1 MRGTAGGA
9 PPRKTTVAVLAFT
22 AAFLLVER
30 ATADVICLF
39 KSEQISGTNKIC
51 YYDCLGSIFAI
62 TIDGL
67 KLCPLN
73 IRR

>member
-1 MRGTAGGA
+1 MRHLVAG
-9 PPRKTTVAVLAFT
+9 LALM
-22 AAFLLVER
+22 AAFNL
-30 ATADVICLF
+30 AGQAMADVICLF

>member
-1 MRGTAGGA
+1 M
-9 PPRKTTVAVLAFT
+9 KNILVAFAFT
-22 AAFLLVER
+22 VAFLLGER

-39 KSEQISGTNKIC
+39 KGEQISGTNKIC
-51 YYDCLGSIFAI
+51 YYDCLGSVFAI

-67 KLCPLN
+67 QLCPLN

>member
-1 MRGTAGGA
+1 M
-9 PPRKTTVAVLAFT
+9 KHTVALLAFI

-39 KSEQISGTNKIC
+39 KSEQISGT
-51 YYDCLGSIFAI
+51 S
-62 TIDGL
+62 
-67 KLCPLN
+67 KLCPLS

>member
-1 MRGTAGGA
+1 MAC
-9 PPRKTTVAVLAFT
+9 
-22 AAFLLVER
+22 LLVEP
-30 ATADVICLF
+30 ATGDVICLF
-39 KSEQISGTNKIC
+39 KGEQISGTNKIR

-67 KLCPLN
+67 QLCSLN

>member
-1 MRGTAGGA
+1 MKETYTM
-9 PPRKTTVAVLAFT
+9 KHTIVVLAFVV
-22 AAFLLVER
+22 ALLLVAR

-39 KSEQISGTNKIC
+39 KGEQLSGTNKIC
-51 YYDCLGSIFAI
+51 YYDCLGSIYAI

-67 KLCPLN
+67 QLCPLN

>member
-1 MRGTAGGA
+1 MKHIA
-9 PPRKTTVAVLAFT
+9 AVLAF
-22 AAFLLVER
+22 AAAGLLVEW

-51 YYDCLGSIFAI
+51 YYDCLGSVYAI

-67 KLCPLN
+67 KLCPLS

>member
-1 MRGTAGGA
+1 MRHTIAV
-9 PPRKTTVAVLAFT
+9 VAFA
-22 AAFLLVER
+22 AAFLFVGW

-39 KSEQISGTNKIC
+39 KGEQISGTNKIC

-67 KLCPLN
+67 QLCPLN